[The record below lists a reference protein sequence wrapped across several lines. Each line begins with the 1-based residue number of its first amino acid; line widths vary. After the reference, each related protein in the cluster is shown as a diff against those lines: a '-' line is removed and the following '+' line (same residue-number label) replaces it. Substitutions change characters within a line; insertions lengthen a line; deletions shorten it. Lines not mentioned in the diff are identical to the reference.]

1 MRALLGFTLISTLAA
16 APPARDAALDLQ
28 QVIQSTLAKPA
39 VEDLDVEVAAS
50 RLRLLEASNRR
61 RIELTPQLGLLSLT
75 NPALLAANLGA
86 GLLMKSGGVSPLAI
100 IDAKVDLLAAETA
113 SRRRRQQR
121 EAEVTRHFFDMGEQ
135 QRVTA
140 QTCAAVREA
149 EGRREDLGRQLSLA
163 RLTRAD
169 LLRHEM
175 EIVNRKADCRQAQR
189 QLQLAAT
196 RLSAWVDTPPEML
209 RVTDEPADALSLDYP
224 LRPVDFLVTVAM
236 THRAEPARLSQEI
249 DSLRKE
255 VDGVRQPRGLQFGL
269 RYSYLGQSGTGPGGG
284 GYLLGGHILQP
295 EISARI
301 PIRDNGAFGAEK
313 RLLHAKLARLE
324 REVSD
329 AEQEIRAAIAEVQI
343 RFESARD
350 ELSVARSR
358 LALAAEN
365 RKVVA
370 ARHRAG
376 LEGPASLSA
385 AEEGER
391 RAGVELVRL
400 EYAGKSNLAALLS
413 ICGLAGREGGKQDML
428 VARIPLAVQ

>member
-1 MRALLGFTLISTLAA
+1 MRTLLGFTLISALAA
-16 APPARDAALDLQ
+16 APPARDEVLDLQ

-39 VEDLDVEVAAS
+39 VENLDVEVARS

-100 IDAKVDLLAAETA
+100 LDAKVDLLAAETA

-121 EAEVTRHFFDMGEQ
+121 EAEVTRRFFEMAEQ
-135 QRVTA
+135 QRVAA
-140 QTCAAVREA
+140 QTCSAVREA
-149 EGRREDLGRQLSLA
+149 EGRREDLDRQLSLA
-163 RLTRAD
+163 RLTRSD

-189 QLQLAAT
+189 QMQLAAS
-196 RLSAWVDTPPEML
+196 RLSPWLDTPAEFL
-209 RVTDEPADALSLDYP
+209 RVTDEPAAALSLDYP
-224 LRPVDFLVTVAM
+224 LRPVDFLVNVAM
-236 THRAEPARLSQEI
+236 AHRAEPARLSQEI
-249 DSLRKE
+249 AAMRRQI
-255 VDGVRQPRGLQFGL
+255 DGVREPRGLQFRL
-269 RYSYLGQSGTGPGGG
+269 RYSHLGQGGVGPGGG
-284 GYLLGGHILQP
+284 NYLLGGHILQP

-301 PIRDNGAFGAEK
+301 PIKDNGAFAAEK

-324 REVSD
+324 REASD
-329 AEQEIRAAIAEVQI
+329 AEQEIRAEIAEVQI
-343 RFESARD
+343 RFESVRD

-365 RKVVA
+365 RKVAA

-413 ICGLAGREGGKQDML
+413 ICGLAGQEGGKQEML
-428 VARIPLAVQ
+428 VARLPVILP